1 MECATKIMT
10 QELEGGNMEDE
21 DMSNFDNYATIYDWY
36 DIDTPKHYRDYLRK
50 TEKHMSHQKWVEA
63 IDVVIK

>member
-36 DIDTPKHYRDYLRK
+36 DIDTPHSLK
-50 TEKHMSHQKWVEA
+50 T
-63 IDVVIK
+63 